1 MDRDRMS
8 RQVHGSG
15 AMTRLRLFSIAALAV
30 FTAGL
35 AVALLGSGGETGL
48 EAERASAAAKQKR
61 ITGKLSNPAY
71 TVIALAPNGEAKTD
85 LAAVDSSFSLAP
97 PAGSVTLHLRAPDGT
112 YGGPIVFE
120 EKWNPVREGKKQVK
134 KAKKRVKNASG
145 KKTKRKA
152 KKNLKKARSNL
163 KKAKK
168 RASGKQVVLGVDAGA
183 QLGTVNVKVAKGYAK
198 VKLNKR
204 QWKKW
209 VSEKSKARGK
219 DGVPIG
225 AGNFGRVR
233 SNRTDGGADLD
244 RDGVPNPLD
253 IDDDGDL
260 VLDNI
265 DRSPVG
271 TSARAS
277 QSTSGDFSLSPWLI
291 AMQGHD
297 QTVNANAPGLSDEQI
312 EAALPS
318 FGFLT
323 IGHAPG
329 TSIELDCGQP
339 QGSANPGLAY
349 CSAGGVGTITG
360 KFPLTPFPGCC
371 DPDGNGF
378 GSLYPSPPGP
388 GGPVSTQTQI
398 SHNATSEQIRSG
410 DVLIQR
416 IGRTDGSEEEK
427 VATLQYVFETNPAL
441 VSYDDGQGNSQ
452 TLSYPTPG
460 DSFPVKAGPSGDV
473 IVELTAWRP
482 QRRPIPP
489 ETGDWYDIGGL
500 DYNVAALKGSPV
512 GAAVNICKR
521 DSYSTTDPN
530 LAPTQISPSLFGGGD
545 GFRDLSEDQPASPN
559 NTFTFKVNFTKC
571 LAPLGLTLDPGENQE
586 LVLGASANAGE
597 GELLDRTAV
606 FFTVEGVP

>member
-1 MDRDRMS
+1 MRLI
-8 RQVHGSG
+8 SG
-15 AMTRLRLFSIAALAV
+15 RNHLGVLCAVAL
-30 FTAGL
+30 L
-35 AVALLGSGGETGL
+35 AVALALP
-48 EAERASAAAKQKR
+48 ASAAAKKKP
-61 ITGKLSNPAY
+61 ITGTLSEPGY
-71 TVIALAPNGEAKTD
+71 TVIALAKGGKAKTD
-85 LAAVDSSFSLAP
+85 RAP
-97 PAGSVTLHLRAPDGT
+97 KGKFKLRPSAKKVTLHLRASDGT
-112 YGGPIVFE
+112 YAGPIV
-120 EKWNPVREGKKQVK
+120 VGKK
-134 KAKKRVKNASG
+134 KNG
-145 KKTKRKA
+145 
-152 KKNLKKARSNL
+152 
-163 KKAKK
+163 K
-168 RASGKQVVLGVDAGA
+168 RAILGVKAGA
-183 QLGTVNVKVAKGYAK
+183 KLGKVKIKSAKGYAK
-198 VKLNKR
+198 LKLR
-204 QWKKW
+204 KKW
-209 VSEKSKARGK
+209 VDQKREAKAK
-219 DGVPIG
+219 KGVPIG
-225 AGNFGRVR
+225 AGNFGLVR
-233 SNRTDGGADLD
+233 SKKTKGGGPGDLD
-244 RDGVPNPLD
+244 LDGIADPLD

-277 QSTSGDFSLSPWLI
+277 QSASGDFSLSPWLI
-291 AMQGHD
+291 AMQGFD
-297 QTVNANAPGLSDEQI
+297 QAVNANAPGLSDEQI

-323 IGHAPG
+323 IGYDAGPG

-349 CSAGGVGTITG
+349 CSAGGVGFAFA
-360 KFPLTPFPGCC
+360 FPPTPFPGCC
-371 DPDGNGF
+371 DPDGDGF

-388 GGPVSTQTQI
+388 GGLESTQTQFH
-398 SHNATSEQIRSG
+398 HNATSEQIRSG

-416 IGRTDGSEEEK
+416 IGRTDGSEEER
-427 VATLQYVFETNPAL
+427 VATLQYVFETNPTL

-473 IVELTAWRP
+473 VVELTAWRP

-500 DYNVAALKGSPV
+500 DYNVAALQGSLGPAEV
-512 GAAVNICKR
+512 SICKK

-559 NTFTFKVNFTKC
+559 NTFTFKVNLTEC

-597 GELLDRTAV
+597 GELLDRAAV